1 MARPSRQNPTHAS
14 VTSLRGFG
22 GRSPLPLPPSHAS
35 AAFRRV
41 AAALL
46 LAAAVALPCAVL
58 YRAAVEST
66 KPIHVPRVHRPLLPA
81 PPLPPVQ
88 VPEDDGDF
96 DPFPTGDLVGFA
108 SSLLPLLNFILCLT
122 VF

>member
-14 VTSLRGFG
+14 VTSVRGFV
-22 GRSPLPLPPSHAS
+22 GRSPQPPSRAS
-35 AAFRRV
+35 AALRR
-41 AAALL
+41 AAAVLL

-58 YRAAVEST
+58 YRAAVETT
-66 KPIHVPRVHRPLLPA
+66 KPIYVPRVHRPLLPA

-96 DPFPTGDLVGFA
+96 DPLPVGDLVGFA
-108 SSLLPLLNFILCLT
+108 SSLLPLLIFFL
-122 VF
+122 